1 MNRNNSLLQ
10 LSEFEACTKKA
21 LKATGSDSVR
31 FFTTIR
37 DILNYFWEADQN
49 IKNTP
54 MTFREFEVTAQRI
67 AGLLGKEEA
76 SRFFKMMYEAL
87 PLKTIQ
93 YIGVMI
99 KFFELVENY
108 EIP

>member
-1 MNRNNSLLQ
+1 LQ
-10 LSEFEACTKKA
+10 LAEFEACTKKA
-21 LKATGSDSVR
+21 LKATGSDSAR

-37 DILNYFWEADQN
+37 DILNYFWAADQN

-54 MTFREFEVTAQRI
+54 MVFNEVEATAQRI

-76 SRFFKMMYEAL
+76 SRLFKAMYGVL

-93 YIGVMI
+93 YLGVMV
-99 KFFELVENY
+99 KFFELVENI